1 MCCVIIAI
9 LFAGSV
15 IGGPALTWMFA
26 AATLQAIRHGEV
38 IFREKRAIRFRDVM
52 GSLRGSP
59 L

>member
-26 AATLQAIRHGEV
+26 AATLQAIRHG
-38 IFREKRAIRFRDVM
+38 
-52 GSLRGSP
+52 
-59 L
+59 